1 MNESELEYLISFH
14 RNYWQRNRDRMTAYS
29 KAYLGEMFGNDS
41 DPRAKLDNAVTVNTA
56 DGYAYIEGFVASL
69 YSKSP
74 AVTVGPDPKGKGD
87 PEVMEAIVNR
97 FLYDKMVVCER
108 ALRYSLIYPYSFY
121 KLAPKERDSILDAV
135 DIRAVHPW
143 DVIVDFDAEE
153 WSESRFVGHRYF
165 LPMNVAKE
173 KFPGVKFDAMVKDEY
188 LNTKMQGSPR
198 DEYGNSQS
206 AAGYMEGSQ
215 LLSYVEIFEFYDL
228 MNDKLIW
235 YSPSAQR
242 AKKVLDIADP
252 IPFRKAD
259 GSPCPPLV
267 PVYLSYAPDQPLR
280 GFSSLARVYDQLWEI
295 NNMRTVWA
303 NGLRRDARVYIARRG
318 AIDAEGASILAEN
331 RDMSIV
337 ELDVPPDVDARSAIV
352 PLESARFNPDYQIY
366 KAEIRGD
373 LDRGTVM
380 APFTRGVATNAS
392 ATEVAAMTQYSAN
405 EIGRMA
411 RFFHRSMEQVAEV
424 YQSLVFHLF
433 MTGDDD
439 NRKEVV
445 LIDKEAIVLARDHFE
460 GKFKY
465 AFADQASTPIASA
478 IKRSAVTQLL
488 PTLMG
493 LGVPAE
499 EILSYLV
506 SVFDL
511 PDEFLSGLKESM
523 EAAQQQA
530 QAGPQQGMVA
540 NSEPAPI
547 QEEAIPKGGGE
558 EARAIRG
565 AANKDI
571 ASALIDQ
578 S

>member
-1 MNESELEYLISFH
+1 MNETELEYLVQFH
-14 RNYWQRNRDRMTAYS
+14 RNYWQRQRDRMTAYS
-29 KAYLGEMFGNDS
+29 KAYMGEMFDS
-41 DPRAKLDNAVTVNTA
+41 AMDPLVKLDNHITVNTA

-74 AVTVGPDPKGKGD
+74 AVAVGPDPKGKGD
-87 PEVMEAIVNR
+87 PEVMEAITNR
-97 FLYDKMVVCER
+97 FLYDKMVVAER
-108 ALRYSLIYPYSFY
+108 GLRYSLIYPYSFF
-121 KLAPKERDSILDAV
+121 KLAPKENDSILDAV

-165 LPMNVAKE
+165 LPMNVAKQ

-188 LNTKMQGSPR
+188 LNTKYQGTSR

-206 AAGYMEGSQ
+206 AVGYMEGSQ

-228 MNDKLIW
+228 MNDKLIF

-242 AKKVLDIADP
+242 AKKIIDVADP

-280 GFSSLARVYDQLWEI
+280 GFSALARVYDQLWEI

-303 NGLRRDARVYIARRG
+303 NGLRRDARIYVTRRG

-337 ELDVPPDVDARSAIV
+337 ELDVPPEIDARTALV

-366 KAEIRGD
+366 KAEIRAD

-392 ATEVAAMTQYSAN
+392 ATEVAALTQYSAN

-411 RFFHRSMEQVAEV
+411 RFFHRSIEQVAEV
-424 YQSLVFHLF
+424 YQALVFHLF
-433 MTGDDD
+433 MTSD
-439 NRKEVV
+439 NEDKKEVV
-445 LIDKEAIVLARDHFE
+445 LIDRNPTVLARQQFE

-488 PTLMG
+488 PMLMS
-493 LGVPAE
+493 LGVPSE

-506 SVFDL
+506 TVFDL
-511 PDEFLSGLKESM
+511 PEEFLSGLKEQL
-523 EAAQQQA
+523 EAAQAQMPQA
-530 QAGPQQGMVA
+530 GMVA

-547 QEEAIPKGGGE
+547 QEDAIPKGGGE

-565 AANKDI
+565 AANQDV